1 MTAALVRQEA
11 DKKADGLLVRLL
23 LLCAAGSVLF
33 GVAQHLLQDERGVA
47 LGQHGRAVAGK
58 QARLFSAVDVQR
70 IADIERGVGSVTA
83 FSGSKSVPVGR
94 DDAGVGRLGQIRA
107 GVRPKAG
114 RGPRTRR
121 RCG

>member
-1 MTAALVRQEA
+1 M
-11 DKKADGLLVRLL
+11 
-23 LLCAAGSVLF
+23 LF

-70 IADIERGVGSVTA
+70 IADIERGVGQRDGVQRLKERA
-83 FSGSKSVPVGR
+83 VGR